1 MINSNY
7 TQSNSLI
14 KDEYMAKYNTFYL
27 CKNSIYISN
36 LPKNLLNRDNL
47 YLKKYLGQYGH
58 INSINFVKN
67 KNKEKSAIIQ
77 YDTVN
82 QAALAIFCLH
92 NLEVEDKILEV
103 NYFKTKFCFYF
114 LNKKECNNINCT
126 YLHNKKINDYLY
138 IKLNNNEN
146 IDSFSLALEIL
157 NVSEENY
164 KIIYDELIG
173 KNYYERQK
181 RFPKMTIKKLKS
193 DLSKKKKL
201 NFNFSFHEKKHETN
215 INNNYFCNNNNNI
228 NKNYYNNNNKNYKY
242 KNYINKI
249 SSITFDNLS
258 TRNNKDN
265 NNNNNSD
272 SSNSSINSEKLN
284 FSFSYNNHSR
294 FNFVNNNN
302 NNIEE
307 GIKVPEYI
315 LDIID
320 QNLTLLI
327 NSNDNNSQK
336 NNFDFKYNFNIN
348 SNWSDFINFKRIN

>member
-1 MINSNY
+1 
-7 TQSNSLI
+7 
-14 KDEYMAKYNTFYL
+14 MAKYNTYYL

-36 LPKNLLNRDNL
+36 LPKNLLNKDDL

-157 NVSEENY
+157 NVSKENY

-265 NNNNNSD
+265 NNINHSD

-294 FNFVNNNN
+294 FNFVNNN

-336 NNFDFKYNFNIN
+336 NNFDFKFNFNIN